1 MGLCKLEKPDYISVK
16 MSGEIKEKRRNNG
29 RNERLH
35 KLEKPDYIRVKM
47 SGEIKEKWRHDREE
61 RLI

>member
-1 MGLCKLEKPDYISVK
+1 MITMVGHTMGLC
-16 MSGEIKEKRRNNG
+16 
-29 RNERLH
+29 

>member
-16 MSGEIKEKRRNNG
+16 MSGEIKEK
-29 RNERLH
+29 
-35 KLEKPDYIRVKM
+35 
-47 SGEIKEKWRHDREE
+47 WRHNREE